1 MSFYRRKT
9 HSFIP
14 PPHRH
19 SSTRFLVWSFFSVG
33 IFFLSLSFL
42 VLCLIYSSRVPWPSL
57 FSLLTWW
64 LQRWPLE
71 KEEIEI
77 RNMPLL
83 PPPPRIARCNSK
95 QGGRIPKLQTYI
107 CFKKIKNDSLTRAL
121 IFCTS
126 HVFKKVLIKKWVF
139 YSSDT
144 PNPFQK
150 ELQCSRMIDF
160 KGPAERKGCLSSSS
174 CSPNRRRGENIK
186 ISSLLLFL
194 FFLPPPRYKPDGKD
208 GWERNPVFPPLPLYF
223 YQFQFPLKKSF
234 PLTPVIIAII
244 IIIVVHWRHT
254 REDMRTRRRRRSRE
268 SGRIPFFFTD
278 TQHRQEME
286 GGFRRIF
293 QHCLG
298 QKNIARTAFL
308 NYFKKCLLFLKLLC
322 YWAGYSQRDWRSR
335 GDNFY
340 PSFSFSLFS
349 GRVIDF
355 LCVREKKDSALHFFP
370 SRMWGKWF
378 SPSSPVPPLF
388 EFELVSPRRRRN
400 RKLKA
405 EFRSGDRNLVGL
417 FRLQIVSQ
425 KERLR

>member
-1 MSFYRRKT
+1 MRFFVAIFCYVSDQKLPKLTFHLVSFYVRKT

-19 SSTRFLVWSFFSVG
+19 SSTRFLVWSFFPLGFS
-33 IFFLSLSFL
+33 FSLSFF

-107 CFKKIKNDSLTRAL
+107 FFKKKSKNDSLTRAL

-160 KGPAERKGCLSSSS
+160 KGPAERKGCLSFSS
-174 CSPNRRRGENIK
+174 CSPNRRREENIK
-186 ISSLLLFL
+186 ISSPLLFL
-194 FFLPPPRYKPDGKD
+194 FFLPSPRYKPDGKD

-234 PLTPVIIAII
+234 PPPVIIAII

-254 REDMRTRRRRRSRE
+254 REERGYENQEEEEGKVGGS
-268 SGRIPFFFTD
+268 PFFHRHTD
-278 TQHRQEME
+278 RKWRE
-286 GGFRRIF
+286 GFAEYFNIV
-293 QHCLG
+293 LG
-298 QKNIARTAFL
+298 K
-308 NYFKKCLLFLKLLC
+308 
-322 YWAGYSQRDWRSR
+322 
-335 GDNFY
+335 
-340 PSFSFSLFS
+340 
-349 GRVIDF
+349 
-355 LCVREKKDSALHFFP
+355 EKKHSTH
-370 SRMWGKWF
+370 SI
-378 SPSSPVPPLF
+378 
-388 EFELVSPRRRRN
+388 FEL
-400 RKLKA
+400 
-405 EFRSGDRNLVGL
+405 F
-417 FRLQIVSQ
+417 
-425 KERLR
+425 